1 MAAFGAEA
9 TMVDERA
16 VLEARHGVMTAIAG
30 NVSSLVAAVAADVGE
45 PPDAVRPVVALTV
58 RLLLDQPGL
67 TKGRAI
73 MRIAGAQAA
82 RDGIPA
88 ERFLQRFTSTT
99 WLIWEAARAHPDS
112 DRAVVEN
119 IGQTLLRGLD
129 LLVGAVAD
137 GYNAVDRESVAHD
150 AEMRRALLED
160 ILSTAPA
167 DPVAAARR
175 RRVADRY
182 GLDPDDIYR
191 VVAVSDGRGEVD
203 ASVEDGAHALGRRLR
218 RPSRAG
224 GPAATFPLPQVVIWR
239 GLVVVLAKASWPAA
253 IKLPPHLDDLV
264 GADWVA
270 VAGEPAPGVEGIAAT
285 MGRLTLS
292 LRTALRIGRSGWIAT
307 PDELALEEL
316 VSVDDALLEAA
327 VVRELG
333 AILADGRMGTELI
346 ETLEVYFDSG
356 QNMRE
361 AARRLHLAPRT
372 VAYRL
377 ERIAR
382 LIGRPLDGATFRR
395 LSVAVFAYRVRRE
408 GG

>member
-1 MAAFGAEA
+1 MI
-9 TMVDERA
+9 DERA
-16 VLEARHGVMTAIAG
+16 VLEARHGIITAIAG
-30 NVSSLVAAVAADVGE
+30 ESESLVAGVAADVGE
-45 PPDAVRPVVALTV
+45 SPDAVRPVVDLTL
-58 RLLLDQPGL
+58 RLLLDQPGI

-82 RDGIPA
+82 RDGVPA

-99 WLIWEAARAHPDS
+99 WMIWEAARAHPLIDQ
-112 DRAVVEN
+112 AVLEN
-119 IGQTLLRGLD
+119 VGQTLLRGID

-137 GYNAVDRESVAHD
+137 GYNAVDRETVAHD

-175 RRVADRY
+175 RRMADRY
-182 GLDPDDIYR
+182 GLDPDALYR
-191 VVAVSDGRGEVD
+191 VVAVADRSGD
-203 ASVEDGAHALGRRLR
+203 ADAAIEEGAHALGRRLR
-218 RPSRAG
+218 RPSRAAG
-224 GPAATFPLPQVVIWR
+224 SDASFPLPQVVTWR

-253 IKLPPHLDDLV
+253 DKLPQHLGDLL
-264 GADWVA
+264 GPDWVA
-270 VAGEPAPGVEGIAAT
+270 VAGEPVMGVEGIAAT

-292 LRTALRIGRSGWIAT
+292 LRTALRIGRLGWIAA

-316 VSVDDALLEAA
+316 VTVDDALLDAA
-327 VVRELG
+327 VDRELG
-333 AILADGRMGTELI
+333 AVLADGRRGLELI
-346 ETLEVYFDSG
+346 ETLEVYLESG

-361 AARRLHLAPRT
+361 AGRRLHLAPRT

-382 LIGRPLDGATFRR
+382 LIGHPLDGAALRR
-395 LSVAVFAYRVRRE
+395 MSIAAFAYRMRRE
-408 GG
+408 DG

>member
-1 MAAFGAEA
+1 
-9 TMVDERA
+9 
-16 VLEARHGVMTAIAG
+16 
-30 NVSSLVAAVAADVGE
+30 
-45 PPDAVRPVVALTV
+45 
-58 RLLLDQPGL
+58 
-67 TKGRAI
+67 

-99 WLIWEAARAHPDS
+99 WMIWEAARAHPDS

-137 GYNAVDRESVAHD
+137 GYNAVDRETVAHD

-160 ILSTAPA
+160 ILSTVPA
-167 DPVAAARR
+167 DPVSAARR

-182 GLDPDDIYR
+182 GLDPDGMYR
-191 VVAVSDGRGEVD
+191 VIAVTDRRGEAD

-218 RPSRAG
+218 RPSRAS
-224 GPAATFPLPQVVIWR
+224 GPASTFPLPQVVMWR
-239 GLVVVLAKASWPAA
+239 GLVVVLAKASWAA
-253 IKLPPHLDDLV
+253 AAKLPPHLGDLL

-270 VAGEPAPGVEGIAAT
+270 VAGESIEGVEGIAAT

-292 LRTALRIGRSGWIAT
+292 IRTALRIGRTGWIAA

-316 VSVDDALLEAA
+316 VTVDDALLDAA
-327 VVRELG
+327 VARELG
-333 AILADGRMGTELI
+333 AILADSRMGPELV
-346 ETLEVYFDSG
+346 ETLEVFFESG

-361 AARRLHLAPRT
+361 TGRRLHLAPRT

-377 ERIAR
+377 ERIGR
-382 LIGRPLDGATFRR
+382 LIGRPLDGPTLRR
-395 LSVAVFAYRVRRE
+395 MSVAVFAYRIRRE

>member
-1 MAAFGAEA
+1 
-9 TMVDERA
+9 
-16 VLEARHGVMTAIAG
+16 MTAIAG
-30 NVSSLVAAVAADVGE
+30 DTASLAAAVAEDVGE
-45 PPDAVRPVVALTV
+45 APDVVRPVVEVTL
-58 RLLLDQPGL
+58 RMLLDQPGV
-67 TKGRAI
+67 TEGRAI
-73 MRIAGAQAA
+73 MRAAGAQAA

-99 WLIWEAARAHPDS
+99 WQVWEAAIAHPAT
-112 DRAVVEN
+112 DRAVLEN
-119 IGQTLLRGLD
+119 VGQTLLRGID

-137 GYNAVDRESVAHD
+137 GYNAVDRETVAHD

-182 GLDPDDIYR
+182 GFDPDDDYR
-191 VVAVSDGRGEVD
+191 IVAVSDRRGDTD

-218 RPSRAG
+218 RPARSGAS
-224 GPAATFPLPQVVIWR
+224 AAVFPLPQVVIWR
-239 GLVVVLAKASWPAA
+239 GLVVVLAKASWAA
-253 IKLPPHLDDLV
+253 EAKLPAHLGELL

-270 VAGEPAPGVEGIAAT
+270 VAGEPVHGVEGIAGT

-292 LRTALRIGRSGWIAT
+292 IRTAIRIGRHGWIAA

-316 VSVDDALLEAA
+316 VTFDDALLDAA
-327 VVRELG
+327 VTRELG
-333 AILADGRMGTELI
+333 MIVADGRMGPELI
-346 ETLEVYFDSG
+346 ETLEAYFESG

-361 AARRLHLAPRT
+361 TGRRLHLAPRT

-377 ERIAR
+377 ERVSR

-395 LSVAVFAYRVRRE
+395 LSVATFAYRMRRE
-408 GG
+408 DR

>member
-1 MAAFGAEA
+1 MI
-9 TMVDERA
+9 DERA
-16 VLEARHGVMTAIAG
+16 VLEARHGIITAIAG
-30 NVSSLVAAVAADVGE
+30 ESVGLVAGVADDLGE
-45 PPDAVRPVVALTV
+45 SPDTVRPVVELTL
-58 RLLLDQPGL
+58 RLLLDQPGI

-73 MRIAGAQAA
+73 MRLAGAQAA

-99 WLIWEAARAHPDS
+99 WMIWEAARAHPS
-112 DRAVVEN
+112 IDRAVLEN
-119 IGQTLLRGLD
+119 VGQTLLRGID

-137 GYNAVDRESVAHD
+137 GYNAVDRETVARD

-175 RRVADRY
+175 RRMADRY
-182 GLDPDDIYR
+182 GLDQDAQYR
-191 VVAVSDGRGEVD
+191 VIAVADRRGDTD
-203 ASVEDGAHALGRRLR
+203 ASIEDGAHALGRRLR

-224 GPAATFPLPQVVIWR
+224 GPAASFPLPQVVIWR
-239 GLVVVLAKASWPAA
+239 GLLVVLAKASWPAEG
-253 IKLPPHLDDLV
+253 KLPHHLEDLL
-264 GADWVA
+264 GPDWVA
-270 VAGEPAPGVEGIAAT
+270 VAGEPVSGVEGIAAT

-292 LRTALRIGRSGWIAT
+292 LRTALRIGRHGWIAA

-316 VSVDDALLEAA
+316 VTVDDALLDAA
-327 VVRELG
+327 VTRELG
-333 AILADGRMGTELI
+333 AILAEGRMGPELI
-346 ETLEVYFDSG
+346 ETLEVYLESG

-361 AARRLHLAPRT
+361 AARRLHIAPRT

-382 LIGRPLDGATFRR
+382 LIGRPLDGVALRR
-395 LSVAVFAYRVRRE
+395 MSVATFAYRMRQ